1 MVKKCLRSGIFWWI
15 IANSAK
21 KEKKKKKKHK
31 FTKLKF
37 YFLRNCYLY
46 KLSRFVGFP
55 FVEIIVLCAREFQF
69 CFQQ

>member
-1 MVKKCLRSGIFWWI
+1 KYR
-15 IANSAK
+15 AQD
-21 KEKKKKKKHK
+21 K